1 MPRVRS
7 CSWPVVRIACA
18 ASAGPPASQ
27 PSKPVSPI
35 LSGPPREPALPLPR
49 LRRRRGRARLRGLP
63 RLLPGPAVP
72 RGLPPLPLLR
82 APPAAP
88 PARGRR
94 RLLRALP
101 DPREEVASLRRAAL
115 AGHGRA
121 LLRRAA
127 PPPGDADRGLRVRGW
142 GVLGD
147 VAWEGLRLDRL

>member
-1 MPRVRS
+1 MPRTKS
-7 CSWPVVRIACA
+7 CISPAAPTGCA

-49 LRRRRGRARLRGLP
+49 LRRRRGHAGLRRLP

-88 PARGRR
+88 PARGRG

-101 DPREEVASLRRAAL
+101 DPREEVASLRRAPVAR
-115 AGHGRA
+115 HERA

-142 GVLGD
+142 GVSGD
-147 VAWEGLRLDRL
+147 VGREGF